1 MTWVFVVV
9 VVVVMGAIALVAAG
23 RGAPMSVEHDDSPD
37 LFVPAHGDLT
47 GRDLRRVRFPVALRG
62 YRMAEVDELLSRL
75 ASQLEAPAPGN
86 GSPDPVHRP
95 ADATADRATD
105 GATGAKLDE
114 HGFAPERREDAP
126 PAG

>member
-9 VVVVMGAIALVAAG
+9 VVVAMGGIALVAAG

-47 GRDLRRVRFPVALRG
+47 GRDLRRARFPVVLRG

-75 ASQLEAPAPGN
+75 ASQLEAHAPVD
-86 GSPDPVHRP
+86 GSPDPSHQPAAEP
-95 ADATADRATD
+95 ADE
-105 GATGAKLDE
+105 L
-114 HGFAPERREDAP
+114 GFAPERREDAP